1 MFRVCIVLVCGV
13 LVVSGAPGPQHSP
26 EALASSHAH
35 VIPAKKKCKFVTK
48 KVHGKKKRVKVCTK
62 VKATPTPTETPT
74 ETPTDTPTPTLTPP
88 SAPAQPTS
96 TPTPTPTATAT
107 PTSGGAPVGD
117 PHNGAKL
124 WVSTRCVQCH
134 KINGVGGT
142 IGEDLTHKPSMK
154 YDAWKAL
161 ASSPNQPPG
170 MEYVPGLNL
179 TDQQIADMSA
189 FADSDL
195 TPGG

>member
-1 MFRVCIVLVCGV
+1 MFRVCMVVICGM
-13 LVVSGAPGPQHSP
+13 LVVAGAPGPSHSP

-35 VIPAKKKCKFVTK
+35 LILAKKKCKFVTK

-62 VKATPTPTETPT
+62 VKAKPTPT
-74 ETPTDTPTPTLTPP
+74 ETPTDTPTATLTPP
-88 SAPAQPTS
+88 PPPVQATAPPTS
-96 TPTPTPTATAT
+96 TPTAAAT
-107 PTSGGAPVGD
+107 PTSGGAPTGD

-124 WVSTRCVQCH
+124 WVSTKCVMCH

-195 TPGG
+195 TPGS

>member
-1 MFRVCIVLVCGV
+1 
-13 LVVSGAPGPQHSP
+13 VS
-26 EALASSHAH
+26 
-35 VIPAKKKCKFVTK
+35 
-48 KVHGKKKRVKVCTK
+48 
-62 VKATPTPTETPT
+62 
-74 ETPTDTPTPTLTPP
+74 D
-88 SAPAQPTS
+88 
-96 TPTPTPTATAT
+96 
-107 PTSGGAPVGD
+107 
-117 PHNGAKL
+117 
-124 WVSTRCVQCH
+124 RCVQCH

-179 TDQQIADMSA
+179 TDQQIRDMSA